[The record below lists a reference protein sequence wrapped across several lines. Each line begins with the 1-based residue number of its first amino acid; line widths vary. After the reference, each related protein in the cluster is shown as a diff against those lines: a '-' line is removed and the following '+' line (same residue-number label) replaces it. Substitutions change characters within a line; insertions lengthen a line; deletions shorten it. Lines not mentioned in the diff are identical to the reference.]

1 MLLFFVLFRLLARPH
16 EPGRALWQGALLGAV
31 GVRGPQA
38 SLELPAGRPPNQPA
52 FQAFGI
58 ALVLLVWIN
67 YFSRIVMY
75 AAAWAHTSRP
85 ARAARAAE
93 QTPPGRPTYGA
104 ADRRPRSARP
114 PRGRGPDPRLAFG
127 AGAATALGL
136 VALVRRRR
144 R

>member
-1 MLLFFVLFRLLARPH
+1 MAGSAPRL
-16 EPGRALWQGALLGAV
+16 GR
-31 GVRGPQA
+31 VRGPQA
-38 SLELPAGRPPNQPA
+38 ASSFLLAATQRSPA

-58 ALVLLVWIN
+58 ALILLVWIN

-75 AAAWAHTSRP
+75 AAAWAHASRP
-85 ARAARAAE
+85 ARAARDAE
-93 QTPPGRPTYGA
+93 ETRCAPSYGR
-104 ADRRPRSARP
+104 RSAAPVGEAAART
-114 PRGRGPDPRLAFG
+114 GPDPRLAFG